1 MKKLFTILAVAA
13 TLVSC
18 AKEDVVREAAREAIG
33 FDNAFVENST
43 RSVNDPSLT
52 ATSLTGFT
60 VYGYVENAV
69 LFPGT
74 VVNKTITNKELSSP
88 WKYEGTQYWVAGAK
102 YNFAAIAP
110 NKGWSNVT
118 TAVAADKTSISTNF
132 AFVNDGETDL
142 LYDEVE
148 NIDGLVE
155 QNATVG
161 FDFRHILSKVK
172 FSFLNGYNVES
183 AKIDVTNVK
192 IENAYANANVALT
205 NADTT
210 WSGWANATLELDFG
224 FASDREK
231 TTDVKESAA
240 VTYAFGETYESLNE
254 LFLIPG
260 AAPSVTY
267 KDENNADVT
276 VNAYK
281 VSFDVNLYINNTK
294 VNSEVYHHVAYV
306 ELVPQAGYAYD
317 IKAEITAAN
326 IDPEHAQEPI
336 EFTVNPIG
344 GWNESNIEAPGY
356 EAPTPGQN

>member
-1 MKKLFTILAVAA
+1 MKKTLLLVAAAVA
-13 TLVSC
+13 LVACSN
-18 AKEDVVREAAREAIG
+18 EETVRQSAPEAIG

-52 ATSLTGFT
+52 AASLENFT

-69 LFPGT
+69 LFDGT
-74 VVNKTITNKELSSP
+74 VVNKTIVNNDLSSA

-110 NKGWSNVT
+110 NEGWSGVT
-118 TAVAADKTSISTNF
+118 TAVAADKSSISTNF

-148 NIDGLVE
+148 NKDGLVE
-155 QNATVG
+155 NNTAVG

-192 IENAYANANVALT
+192 IENAYTNANVALT
-205 NADTT
+205 NDATT
-210 WSGWANATLELDFG
+210 WSDWATDTLVLDFG
-224 FASDREK
+224 FASDSEA
-231 TTDVKESAA
+231 TTGAKEAVA
-240 VTYAFGETYESLNE
+240 VTYAHGETYESLNE
-254 LFLIPG
+254 RFLIPG

-267 KDENNADVT
+267 QDENGADVT

-281 VSFDVNLYINNTK
+281 VSFDVNLYINDTK
-294 VNSEVYHHVAYV
+294 VNAVAYHHVAYV
-306 ELVPQAGYAYD
+306 EFVPQAGYAYD
-317 IKAEITAAN
+317 IKAEVNAAN

-336 EFTVNPIG
+336 EFTVNPVG
-344 GWNESNIEAPGY
+344 DWTQGNVNM
-356 EAPTPGQN
+356 

>member
-1 MKKLFTILAVAA
+1 MKKTLLLVAAAVA
-13 TLVSC
+13 LVACSNEETVHQS
-18 AKEDVVREAAREAIG
+18 APEAIG

-52 ATSLTGFT
+52 ATTLTDFT

-74 VVNKTITNKELSSP
+74 VVNKTISNTNLSSL

-118 TAVAADKTSISTNF
+118 TAVAGDKASISTNF
-132 AFVNDGETDL
+132 AFVNDGKTDL

-148 NIDGLVE
+148 DIVGLVE
-155 QNATVG
+155 QNDAVG

-205 NADTT
+205 NAATT
-210 WSGWANATLELDFG
+210 WSGWTNDTLKLDFG
-224 FASDREK
+224 FASDHEK

-267 KDENNADVT
+267 KDNNGADVT
-276 VNAYK
+276 KNAYK

-294 VNSEVYHHVAYV
+294 VNSEAYHHVAYV
-306 ELVPQAGYAYD
+306 ELVPKAGFAYD
-317 IKAEITAAN
+317 IKAEINATN

-336 EFTVNPIG
+336 EFTVNALP
-344 GWNESNIEAPGY
+344 GWGTTNDQNI
-356 EAPTPGQN
+356 

>member
-1 MKKLFTILAVAA
+1 MKKVLFALAAVVALA
-13 TLVSC
+13 ACSKEDTLVQQ
-18 AKEDVVREAAREAIG
+18 APEAIG

-52 ATSLTGFT
+52 ATSLTDFT

-74 VVNKTITNKELSSP
+74 VVNKTINNTDLSSA
-88 WKYEGTQYWVAGAK
+88 WRYEGTQYWVAGAK

-118 TAVAADKTSISTNF
+118 TAVADDKASISTNF

-148 NIDGLVE
+148 NKDGLVE
-155 QNATVG
+155 QNTAVG

-172 FSFLNGYNVES
+172 FSFLNGYDVES

-192 IENAYANANVALT
+192 IENAYTNANVALT
-205 NADTT
+205 NAATT
-210 WSGWANATLELDFG
+210 WSDWTNATLELDFG
-224 FASDREK
+224 FASDNEA
-231 TTDVKESAA
+231 TTGVKENAA
-240 VTYAFGETYESLNE
+240 VTYAFGATYESLNE
-254 LFLIPG
+254 RFLIPG

-267 KDENNADVT
+267 KDENNADVN

-281 VSFDVNLYINNTK
+281 VSFDVNLYINGTK
-294 VNSEVYHHVAYV
+294 VNSEAYHHVAYV
-306 ELVPQAGYAYD
+306 EFVPLAGYAYD

-336 EFTVNPIG
+336 EFTVNTVG
-344 GWNESNIEAPGY
+344 NWTEG
-356 EAPTPGQN
+356 TVTM

>member
-1 MKKLFTILAVAA
+1 MKKTLLLVAAAVA
-13 TLVSC
+13 LVACSNEETVHQS
-18 AKEDVVREAAREAIG
+18 APEAIG

-52 ATSLTGFT
+52 AATLTDFT

-69 LFPGT
+69 LFDGT
-74 VVNKTITNKELSSP
+74 HVGKSVANDDLASA
-88 WKYEGTQYWVAGAK
+88 WRYEGTQYWVAGAK

-110 NKGWSNVT
+110 NEGWSNVT
-118 TAVAADKTSISTNF
+118 TAVAGDKASISTNF

-148 NIDGLVE
+148 NKAGLVE
-155 QNATVG
+155 QNTAVG
-161 FDFRHILSKVK
+161 FEFRHILSKVK

-192 IENAYANANVALT
+192 IENAYINANVALT
-205 NADTT
+205 NAATT
-210 WSGWANATLELDFG
+210 WSGWANDDLELDFG
-224 FASDREK
+224 FASDNEE
-231 TTDVKESAA
+231 TTGVKEDAA

-267 KDENNADVT
+267 EVEDAEGNKSNVT
-276 VNAYK
+276 KNAYK
-281 VSFDVNLYINNTK
+281 VSFDVNLYINGTK
-294 VNSEVYHHVAYV
+294 VNTNAYHHVAYV

-336 EFTVNPIG
+336 EFTVNTVG
-344 GWNESNIEAPGY
+344 NWTEGTVNM
-356 EAPTPGQN
+356 

>member
-1 MKKLFTILAVAA
+1 MKKTLLLVAAAVA
-13 TLVSC
+13 LVACSN
-18 AKEDVVREAAREAIG
+18 EETVRQSAPEAIG

-52 ATSLTGFT
+52 AATLENFT

-74 VVNKTITNKELSSP
+74 VVSKSIDNADLSSA

-110 NKGWSNVT
+110 NEGWSGVT
-118 TAVAADKTSISTNF
+118 TAVADDKASISTNF

-148 NIDGLVE
+148 NKDGLVE
-155 QNATVG
+155 NNTAVG

-192 IENAYANANVALT
+192 IENAYTSANVALT
-205 NADTT
+205 KDATT
-210 WSGWANATLELDFG
+210 WSDWANDALVLDFG
-224 FASDREK
+224 FASDDEA
-231 TTDVKESAA
+231 TPDDKEDAA
-240 VTYAFGETYESLNE
+240 VTYAHGETYESLNE

-260 AAPSVTY
+260 AVPSVTY
-267 KDENNADVT
+267 QDENGADVT
-276 VNAYK
+276 VNGYK
-281 VSFDVNLYINNTK
+281 VSFDVNLYINDTK
-294 VNSEVYHHVAYV
+294 VNAVAYHHVAYV
-306 ELVPQAGYAYD
+306 DFVPQAGYAYD
-317 IKAEITAAN
+317 IKTEVNATN

-336 EFTVNPIG
+336 EFTVSTVGNWTEG
-344 GWNESNIEAPGY
+344 NVNM
-356 EAPTPGQN
+356 

>member
-1 MKKLFTILAVAA
+1 MKKTLLLVAAAVA
-13 TLVSC
+13 LVACSN
-18 AKEDVVREAAREAIG
+18 EETVRQSAREAIG

-52 ATSLTGFT
+52 AATLADFT
-60 VYGYVENAV
+60 VYGYVESAV

-74 VVNKTITNKELSSP
+74 VVSKSINNADLTSA

-110 NKGWSNVT
+110 NEGWSGVT
-118 TAVAADKTSISTNF
+118 TAVADDKASISTNF
-132 AFVNDGETDL
+132 AFENDGETDL

-148 NIDGLVE
+148 NKDGLVE
-155 QNATVG
+155 QNTAVG

-192 IENAYANANVALT
+192 IENAYTTANVALT
-205 NADTT
+205 NDATT
-210 WSGWANATLELDFG
+210 WSGWATDTLVLDFG
-224 FASDREK
+224 FASDDEK
-231 TTDVKESAA
+231 TVDVKEAVA
-240 VTYAFGETYESLNE
+240 VTYAHGETYESLNE
-254 LFLIPG
+254 RFLIPG

-267 KDENNADVT
+267 QDENGADVN

-281 VSFDVNLYINNTK
+281 VSFDVNLYINDTK
-294 VNSEVYHHVAYV
+294 VNDEAYHHVAYV
-306 ELVPQAGYAYD
+306 EFVPQAGYAYD
-317 IKAEITAAN
+317 INAEITAAN

-336 EFTVNPIG
+336 EFTVNPVG
-344 GWNESNIEAPGY
+344 DWTQGTVNM
-356 EAPTPGQN
+356 

>member
-1 MKKLFTILAVAA
+1 MKKILLSLAAVAMLA
-13 TLVSC
+13 ACSKEDTLVQQ
-18 AKEDVVREAAREAIG
+18 APEAIG

-52 ATSLTGFT
+52 ASTLNDFT
-60 VYGYVENAV
+60 VYGYVESAV
-69 LFPGT
+69 LFDGT
-74 VVNKTITNKELSSP
+74 FVGKSVGNDDLSSA

-118 TAVAADKTSISTNF
+118 TAVADDKASISTNF

-148 NIDGLVE
+148 NKVGLVE
-155 QNATVG
+155 QNTAVG

-192 IENAYANANVALT
+192 IENAYTNANVALT
-205 NADTT
+205 NAATT
-210 WSGWANATLELDFG
+210 WSDWANATLELDFG
-224 FASDREK
+224 FASDNEA
-231 TTDVKESAA
+231 TTGVKEGVA
-240 VTYAFGETYESLNE
+240 VTYAYGATYESLNE

-281 VSFDVNLYINNTK
+281 VSFDVNLYINGTK
-294 VNSEVYHHVAYV
+294 VNSEAYHHVAYV
-306 ELVPQAGYAYD
+306 EFVPQAGYAYD
-317 IKAEITAAN
+317 IKAEITATN

-336 EFTVNPIG
+336 EFTVNTVG
-344 GWNESNIEAPGY
+344 NWTEGTVNM
-356 EAPTPGQN
+356 

>member
-1 MKKLFTILAVAA
+1 MKKLFTILAAVA

-18 AKEDVVREAAREAIG
+18 ANEDVVRENMGEAIG

-52 ATSLTGFT
+52 STSLDGFT

-74 VVNKTITNKELSSP
+74 VVNKTIQNSDLSST

-118 TAVAADKTSISTNF
+118 TVVADDKTSISTNF

-148 NIDGLVE
+148 NKDGLVE
-155 QNATVG
+155 QNTAVG

-192 IENAYANANVALT
+192 IENAYTNANVALT
-205 NADTT
+205 NAATT
-210 WSGWANATLELDFG
+210 WSGWANDTLVLDFG
-224 FASDREK
+224 FASDNEA
-231 TTDVKESAA
+231 TTNVKEAVA
-240 VTYAFGETYESLNE
+240 VTYAYGETYESLNE
-254 LFLIPG
+254 RFLIPG
-260 AAPSVTY
+260 ARPSVTY

-281 VSFDVNLYINNTK
+281 VSFDVNLYINGTK
-294 VNSEVYHHVAYV
+294 VNGEAYHHVAYV
-306 ELVPQAGYAYD
+306 DFVPQAGYAYD
-317 IKAEITAAN
+317 IKAEVNATN

-336 EFTVNPIG
+336 EFTVNTVG
-344 GWNESNIEAPGY
+344 NWTEGNVNM
-356 EAPTPGQN
+356 

>member
-1 MKKLFTILAVAA
+1 MKKTLLLVAAAVA
-13 TLVSC
+13 LVACSN
-18 AKEDVVREAAREAIG
+18 EETVRQSAPEAIG

-52 ATSLTGFT
+52 AASLENFT

-74 VVNKTITNKELSSP
+74 VVNKTIVNNDLSSA

-110 NKGWSNVT
+110 NEGWYNVT
-118 TAVAADKTSISTNF
+118 TAVAADKASISTNF

-148 NIDGLVE
+148 NKDGLVE
-155 QNATVG
+155 NNTAVG

-192 IENAYANANVALT
+192 IENAYTNANVALT
-205 NADTT
+205 NAATT
-210 WSGWANATLELDFG
+210 WSDWATDTLVLDFG
-224 FASDREK
+224 FASDNEA
-231 TTDVKESAA
+231 TTGVKEAVA
-240 VTYAFGETYESLNE
+240 VTYAHGETYESLNE

-267 KDENNADVT
+267 AVEDAEGNTSNVT
-276 VNAYK
+276 KNAYK
-281 VSFDVNLYINNTK
+281 VSFDVNLYINDTK
-294 VNSEVYHHVAYV
+294 VNAVAYHHVAYV

-317 IKAEITAAN
+317 IKAEVNAAN

-336 EFTVNPIG
+336 EFTVSTVGN
-344 GWNESNIEAPGY
+344 WTEDTVNM
-356 EAPTPGQN
+356 